1 MHEVDYRALV
11 NPTFQTAQQTLYLL
25 AAARNEDA
33 ICYIQQMGLKNG
45 LEHSRKDSQREN
57 PIFTQQEAENLML
70 GVTLGVEC
78 RYETLTRLIR
88 DSGLANVFDI
98 ACGYTPRALTAQ
110 KMGLHYVGLDVPVV
124 AEQMAQLAEKV
135 LPQADHPVYVGDDA
149 TNAASLAA
157 ATDCLDGPLFI
168 TSEGLLQYLS
178 KNELIQM
185 IQGIRQILKKHSGA
199 WVFRCGAEPSE
210 SRKPVHFLLRRRWVA
225 ALYSGRQ
232 NRYPERT
239 GTFEA
244 V

>member
-110 KMGLHYVGLDVPVV
+110 KMRLH
-124 AEQMAQLAEKV
+124 
-135 LPQADHPVYVGDDA
+135 
-149 TNAASLAA
+149 
-157 ATDCLDGPLFI
+157 
-168 TSEGLLQYLS
+168 
-178 KNELIQM
+178 
-185 IQGIRQILKKHSGA
+185 
-199 WVFRCGAEPSE
+199 
-210 SRKPVHFLLRRRWVA
+210 
-225 ALYSGRQ
+225 
-232 NRYPERT
+232 
-239 GTFEA
+239 
-244 V
+244 